1 MKIKMMLV
9 LLATLLVCGA
19 CSEKK
24 EVREA
29 RSVKVKTLTIVPQTL
44 SGGQNYSG
52 TIEETSGTSLSFAGI
67 GTVKSIYVSEGQF
80 VGKGQ
85 LIGVLDATSAQSAY
99 EGALAAKEQAL
110 DAEQRMKMLHDA
122 GSLPEVKWI
131 EVQTQVRQAL
141 AAEQIARKGLTDTK
155 LYAPFSGYI
164 AEKAVEAGTNVVAGM
179 PVVKLVKIDQ
189 VKVKI
194 NVPEEEIA
202 HISKGQPLKVSVAA
216 LGNRAY
222 EAQVTEKGVSADALS
237 RSYEVKAVVNNPR
250 HELLPG
256 MIAEVEVASG
266 TSEGGDVGYML
277 PAEIVQ
283 IDADNKPFVWTV
295 AGKKAQKTY
304 IITGESI
311 GDKIAIISGLKQGDM
326 VICEGQQKVSNG
338 TLVEE

>member
-1 MKIKMMLV
+1 MKIKMILV
-9 LLATLLVCGA
+9 LLTALVVCSS

-24 EVREA
+24 RNSA
-29 RSVKVKTLTIVPQTL
+29 ASAVKVRTMTVQPQTL
-44 SGGQNYSG
+44 LGESHYSG
-52 TIEETSGTSLSFAGI
+52 TIEEISGTSLSFAGI
-67 GTVKSIYVSEGQF
+67 GTVKSIHVSEGQF
-80 VGKGQ
+80 VSKGQ
-85 LIGVLDATSAQSAY
+85 LVGVLDATSAQSAY

-266 TSEGGDVGYML
+266 TSEGGNVGYML

-283 IDADNKPFVWTV
+283 IDADNRLFVWTV
-295 AGKKAQKTY
+295 VDGKAQKTY
-304 IITGESI
+304 ITTGENI
-311 GDKIAIISGLKQGDM
+311 GDRIAIASGLKQGDK

-338 TLVEE
+338 TKVEE